1 MASSEEIFGMLG
13 GSAPFVG
20 KESTK
25 KKSLKKQIDELIK
38 NRPQYEIQDEAYQN
52 QALAKNQ
59 AFGRDRGIQQAES
72 NIQTQAADAVGQAQQ
87 VSGSSNAILDTIAG
101 ITGNANNS
109 LRSLGVDEANIQSGR
124 MRDLYGA
131 NNAMIDEQDKKWNF
145 NVNEPYQN
153 QIQELRNRRKAKQ
166 ENFFKILDTIGS
178 LGVSAATSGAFASG
192 GTFGK

>member
-1 MASSEEIFGMLG
+1 MAAKDYFGMLAG
-13 GSAPFVG
+13 GAPFSG
-20 KESTK
+20 GPNKN
-25 KKSLKKQIDELIK
+25 LKKQIDELIK
-38 NRPQYEIQDEAYQN
+38 NRPEYTIKDEAYQN

-131 NNAMIDEQDKKWNF
+131 NNAMIDEKDKEWNF

-166 ENFFKILDTIGS
+166 ENFFKILDTIGG
-178 LGVSAATSGAFASG
+178 LGVSAATGGAFGAG
-192 GTFGK
+192 GTFGKAMG

>member
-1 MASSEEIFGMLG
+1 MAAKDTWGMLAG
-13 GSAPFVG
+13 GKPFSG
-20 KESTK
+20 GPKN
-25 KKSLKKQIDELIK
+25 LKKQIDELIK
-38 NRPQYEIQDEAYQN
+38 NRPEYSIQDEAYQN

-72 NIQTQAADAVGQAQQ
+72 NIQTQATDAVGQAQQ

-131 NNAMIDEQDKKWNF
+131 NNAMIDEKDKEWNF

-166 ENFFKILDTIGS
+166 ETFFKILDTTVA
-178 LGVSAATSGAFASG
+178 LVSAATGGAFKAG
-192 GTFGK
+192 GTFGKA

>member
-1 MASSEEIFGMLG
+1 MATLNDRLKQFGNW
-13 GSAPFVG
+13 ATEPP
-20 KESTK
+20 
-25 KKSLKKQIDELIK
+25 KKSLNGKIDSLIK
-38 NRPQYEIQDEAYQN
+38 NRPKYQIQDEAFEN

-72 NIQTQAADAVGQAQQ
+72 NILANQANAMGEAQQ

-131 NNAMIDEQDKKWNF
+131 NNAMIDEKDKEWNF

-166 ENFFKILDTIGS
+166 ENFFKILDTIGG
-178 LGVSAATSGAFASG
+178 LAASAATMKSA
-192 GTFGK
+192 

>member
-1 MASSEEIFGMLG
+1 MAAKDTWGMLAG
-13 GSAPFVG
+13 GKPFSG
-20 KESTK
+20 GPKN
-25 KKSLKKQIDELIK
+25 LKKQIDELIK
-38 NRPQYEIQDEAYQN
+38 NRPEYSIQDEAYQN

-131 NNAMIDEQDKKWNF
+131 NNAMIDEQDKEWNF

-178 LGVSAATSGAFASG
+178 LGANAANAATMTA
-192 GTFGK
+192 